1 MRCQSSNW
9 IVCECCNVACL
20 VGKFSWYLKWE
31 SGAKGKSQCGYIF
44 SYWNSSSNLKVW
56 RNTVQIHRLWI
67 ATFGEQRDALT
78 SIVIYFQNWV
88 RTYDWIFQS
97 SQMFCQSI
105 IGKARAEQ
113 SWLWPDLVSMSPG
126 ASRTPRISPFLTPV
140 VAGAPFKKG
149 ATQWGQGGMSPI
161 KRKGQ
166 ALNGAGRLGRPP
178 NVS

>member
-1 MRCQSSNW
+1 
-9 IVCECCNVACL
+9 
-20 VGKFSWYLKWE
+20 
-31 SGAKGKSQCGYIF
+31 
-44 SYWNSSSNLKVW
+44 
-56 RNTVQIHRLWI
+56 
-67 ATFGEQRDALT
+67 
-78 SIVIYFQNWV
+78 
-88 RTYDWIFQS
+88 
-97 SQMFCQSI
+97 MFCQSI

-126 ASRTPRISPFLTPV
+126 ASRTPRISPFLTSERWLEPL
-140 VAGAPFKKG
+140 FKKG

>member
-1 MRCQSSNW
+1 
-9 IVCECCNVACL
+9 
-20 VGKFSWYLKWE
+20 
-31 SGAKGKSQCGYIF
+31 
-44 SYWNSSSNLKVW
+44 
-56 RNTVQIHRLWI
+56 
-67 ATFGEQRDALT
+67 
-78 SIVIYFQNWV
+78 
-88 RTYDWIFQS
+88 
-97 SQMFCQSI
+97 MFCQSI

-126 ASRTPRISPFLTPV
+126 ASRTPRISPFLTPEQWLE
-140 VAGAPFKKG
+140 PLFKKG